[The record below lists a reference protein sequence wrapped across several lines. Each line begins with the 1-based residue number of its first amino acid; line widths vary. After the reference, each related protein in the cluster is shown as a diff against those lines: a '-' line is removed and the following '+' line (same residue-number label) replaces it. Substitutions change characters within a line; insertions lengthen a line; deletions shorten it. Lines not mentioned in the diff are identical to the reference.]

1 MEKNNKGQNLYI
13 SDEQLQDEKPQ
24 PIADRTYF
32 VFNDLNKGQVRQGSF
47 VLRNL
52 GGPYSKME
60 ITVPDGQKFVEIIKS
75 GPLSQNQAEKLPLCI
90 TFSAK
95 ALDWSRRYSN
105 TIVLK
110 LDDVDERVLIELDT
124 RTKPVN
130 DFAKIFTGP
139 QIKKMTALIER
150 LEKATTAEIAV
161 VTIDTLEG
169 KTIEKYSF
177 DLFNEWGIGKEN
189 IDNGIL
195 FLIDPA
201 DRSYRIEIGRGLER
215 LFPEEFLNRLFTIYA
230 SKYFGE
236 NKFFKGTY
244 LILSELFAEIY
255 RANKNK

>member
-1 MEKNNKGQNLYI
+1 MEKNNKGQDLYI
-13 SDEQLQDEKPQ
+13 SDEQLKDEKPQ

-52 GGPYSKME
+52 GGPYSKIE
-60 ITVPDGQKFVEIIKS
+60 ITVPDEPKFVEIIKS
-75 GPLSQNQAEKLPLCI
+75 EPLSQNQSEKLPLCI

-105 TIVLK
+105 TIIAR
-110 LDDVDERVLIELDT
+110 LDDADERVLIELDT

-130 DFAKIFTGP
+130 DFAKIFSNP
-139 QIKKMTALIER
+139 EIKKITALIER

-161 VTIDTLEG
+161 VTINTLEG
-169 KTIEKYSF
+169 KTIEKYAF

-201 DRSYRIEIGRGLER
+201 DRCYRIEIGRGLEKF
-215 LFPEEFLNRLFTIYA
+215 FPEEFLNRLFTIYA

-236 NKFFKGTY
+236 NNFFKGTY
-244 LILSELFAEIY
+244 LILSELFAEIF
-255 RANKNK
+255 RADKNK

>member
-1 MEKNNKGQNLYI
+1 MENNNTYSSIFI
-13 SDEQLQDEKPQ
+13 SNDQLKFRKPM
-24 PIADRTYF
+24 PVADRTYF

-47 VLRNL
+47 ILRNL
-52 GGPYSKME
+52 GGPYKRME
-60 ITVPDGQKFVEIIKS
+60 ITVPDGQKFVEITRLE
-75 GPLSQNQAEKLPLCI
+75 PLNQNQAEKLPLCI

-110 LDDVDERVLIELDT
+110 LDDTDERVLIELDT

-130 DFAKIFTGP
+130 DFAKIFAAP
-139 QIKKMTALIER
+139 EIKKMTALIER
-150 LEKATTAEIAV
+150 LEKSTTAEIAV
-161 VTIDTLEG
+161 VTTDTLEG

-177 DLFNEWGIGKEN
+177 DLFNEWGIGKES

-201 DRSYRIEIGRGLER
+201 DRRYRIEIGRGLEK
-215 LFPEEFLNRLFTIYA
+215 LFSEEFMHKLFTDYA
-230 SKYFGE
+230 SRYFSE

-255 RANKNK
+255 RASKNK

>member
-32 VFNDLNKGQVRQGSF
+32 VFNDLNKGQIRQGSF

-60 ITVPDGQKFVEIIKS
+60 ITVPDGQKFIEIIKS
-75 GPLSQNQAEKLPLCI
+75 GPLDQNQAEKLQ
-90 TFSAK
+90 
-95 ALDWSRRYSN
+95 
-105 TIVLK
+105 
-110 LDDVDERVLIELDT
+110 LDDADERVLIELDT

-130 DFAKIFTGP
+130 DFAKIFDAH

-161 VTIDTLEG
+161 VSVDTLEG
-169 KTIEKYSF
+169 KTIEKYSN

-195 FLIDPA
+195 FLIDPT
-201 DRSYRIEIGRGLER
+201 DRCYRIEIGRGLEK

-244 LILSELFAEIY
+244 LILSELFGEIY
-255 RANKNK
+255 RAAKNK